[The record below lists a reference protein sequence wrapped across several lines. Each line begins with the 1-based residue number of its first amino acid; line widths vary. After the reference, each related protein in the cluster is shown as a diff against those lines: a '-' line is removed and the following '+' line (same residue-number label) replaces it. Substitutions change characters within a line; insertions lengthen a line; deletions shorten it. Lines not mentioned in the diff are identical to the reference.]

1 MERKMRIDEFFEKQ
15 PEPRFIDWL
24 SSPMH
29 ESAPESFGRSEA
41 REGEAIA
48 GGVYISSCY
57 EGFREIIETAT
68 EDFEKFLRVCGIHG
82 DKYPIEIAFAEG
94 FSEESYSISVG
105 DEKAVIRASDSEGA
119 RRAVYYLEEE
129 MIKREG
135 AFLPLGEIKR
145 EAIIKRRITRGFFSP
160 TNRAPKWGDELLDD
174 IDYYPDGYLNRLAH
188 NGTNGLWIYTSF
200 PQLLSSPYLPSKDE
214 NTAKRMEKLSR
225 VVAKCKK
232 YGIKVYIFAIEPM
245 GLLAEECEPYLDM
258 LGADAVPSFPA
269 ARRPFCPRIEKT
281 REHMIYCL
289 ETIFKTIPDL
299 AGYISITAG
308 ERPTTCSS
316 VGTYKTCPR
325 CGKYSRGENLA
336 YSVDLI
342 KEGLRRAGTGAE
354 FISWTYGHRYWDDND
369 ITEYIDN
376 TPADVIIMQNFEDR
390 GTDIQLGKPR
400 IAWDYWLSYP
410 GPSNMF
416 RMSAK
421 KSIETDHQVYA
432 KMQVCSSHEIAT
444 VPYIPAPGILFDK
457 YSEAVKLGVSGIME
471 CWYFGNY
478 PSLMNRASTELS
490 YAGAHSDKR
499 AFLTELAA
507 RLYGESRA
515 ERLADAWEAFEESYR
530 NYPTNI
536 MFSYYGPMH
545 DGITWDLF
553 PIPVNRALPRS
564 WLLLD
569 APQGDR
575 IGECLFKGHTLDE
588 AITLTRR
595 MCDAWSRGLSRLPLS
610 ADDEHTTCAKAI
622 DILFESGRD
631 ILEFYKLREEL
642 GTGTGDPHA
651 TVTAMETIT
660 INEIYRTE
668 RMIDLCES
676 DPRIGYHSEAE
687 GFKFFPEKMRA
698 RIEKLWGLMS
708 EDFIEIH
715 DRINEKKPPL
725 GYYFAEGEDYYPLGC
740 DSESLKW
747 EKIDEDRSFGVYRD
761 GDSMKIRIKCL
772 PDDKFTACFEYALFR
787 PECMINYSPRKGG
800 AVHGEVV
807 GASGAGLSL
816 GPNVLSHQSIY
827 GEGIEAELSN
837 YSVESRFSEGAAEH
851 LFTAKIPLEKWNGR
865 TAIKLALRIGGKHWR
880 VDPDP
885 VRTLGKGDVSPGD
898 FGFLL
903 PICK

>member
-1 MERKMRIDEFFEKQ
+1 MRIDEFFDKQ
-15 PEPRFIDWL
+15 PEPKFIDWL
-24 SSPMH
+24 NSPLH
-29 ESAPESFGRSEA
+29 ESAPEIFGK
-41 REGEAIA
+41 REIRAGEVDAVGA
-48 GGVYISSCY
+48 YISSVH
-57 EGFREIIETAT
+57 EGYRELILTAT
-68 EDFEKFLRVCGIHG
+68 EDLEKFLRVAGVFG

-94 FSEESYSISVG
+94 FSEESYSIEVTE
-105 DEKAVIRASDSEGA
+105 EKAIIRASDSEGA

-135 AFLPLGEIKR
+135 AFLPLGTIR
-145 EAIIKRRITRGFFSP
+145 RDSLIKRRITRGFFSP
-160 TNRAPKWGDELLDD
+160 TNRAPKWGDELLDE
-174 IDYYPDGYLNRLAH
+174 IDYYPENYLSRLAH

-200 PQLLSSPYLPSKDE
+200 AQLLSSPYLPSKDE
-214 NTAKRMEKLSR
+214 NCEKRMEKLAR
-225 VVAKCKK
+225 VTEKCKR
-232 YGIKVYIFAIEPM
+232 YGIKVYVFAIEPM

-258 LGADAVPSFPA
+258 LGADATSSFPA
-269 ARRPFCPRIEKT
+269 PRRPFCPRIDKT
-281 REHMIYCL
+281 RDHIIYCI
-289 ETIFKTIPDL
+289 EHIFKTIPDL

-336 YSVDLI
+336 FSVDVI

-354 FISWTYGHRYWDDND
+354 FISWTYGHRYWEDPD
-369 ITEYIDN
+369 IVEYIDK
-376 TPADVIIMQNFEDR
+376 TPSDVVIMQNFEDR

-410 GPSNMF
+410 GPSDMF
-416 RMSAK
+416 KMSARESVK
-421 KSIETDHQVYA
+421 TGHPTYA

-457 YSEAVKLGVSGIME
+457 YSAAVELGVTGIME

-490 YAGAHSDKR
+490 YVGAHRDKR
-499 AFLTELAA
+499 AFLVELAA

-515 ERLADAWEAFEESYR
+515 VEVADAFEAFEESYR

-553 PIPVNRALPRS
+553 PIPQNRALPRS

-569 APQGDR
+569 APDGDR

-588 AITLTRR
+588 ALTLADR
-595 MCDAWSRGLSRLPLS
+595 MCESWNRGLSRLPLS
-610 ADDEHTTCAKAI
+610 ANDEHTTCAKAI

-642 GTGTGDPHA
+642 GSGVGDA
-651 TVTAMETIT
+651 RDTVTKMETIT
-660 INEIYRTE
+660 VREIYRTE
-668 RMIDLCES
+668 RMIDICER

-698 RIEKLWGLMS
+698 RIEKLWNLM
-708 EDFIEIH
+708 EKDFIEIRE
-715 DRINEKKPPL
+715 RIEAGKPPL
-725 GYYFAEGEDYYPLGC
+725 GYYFAEGYDAYPLGC
-740 DSESLKW
+740 DRESAEVVNIDALRSFSIW
-747 EKIDEDRSFGVYRD
+747 RDGENMKIDINCPRN
-761 GDSMKIRIKCL
+761 
-772 PDDKFTACFEYALFR
+772 DKFSACFEYALFR
-787 PECMINYSPRKGG
+787 PECNVTYSPTAGG
-800 AVHGEVV
+800 VVHGEVA
-807 GASGAGLSL
+807 GASGAGLAL
-816 GPNVLSHQSIY
+816 GPNVLSHQSVY
-827 GEGIEAELSN
+827 GDGIAEELSN
-837 YSVESRFSEGAAEH
+837 YSVESDFTEESAH
-851 LFTAKIPLEKWNGR
+851 HVFTAKIPEGKWNGKC
-865 TAIKLALRIGGKHWR
+865 AIKLALRIGGKPWKF
-880 VDPDP
+880 DSDP
-885 VRTLGKGDVSPGD
+885 VRTLGKGDVSPDD
-898 FGFLL
+898 FGFIM